1 MCILIGGEAVRVSGT
16 SIFARHCAPG
26 RQVLVYSMRV
36 FARTPTA
43 MILPLPVVSG
53 SGEQAL
59 RFIDLSGYAEF
70 FEEMNAACRP
80 VFESLGLGAP
90 LAVSAQLAEPLLK
103 VEEVG
108 DFEASFVPTVADL
121 RRLDP
126 RFQLPPEVWSE
137 LPDYSDWGFA
147 VFQLKLEASEAAWQ
161 SGREVHPMAFEFPTR
176 SADRLFFP
184 TVHVHDRSFHSTAHF
199 DHSLY
204 CQREDARE
212 RFRSLWSELN
222 PGELERAERGR
233 APQLEPWYR
242 RSLQGAGAELRC
254 ASSANTLDPQARL
267 HAMDVVGAYPNRDL
281 WVG

>member
-1 MCILIGGEAVRVSGT
+1 MCILVGGEAVRVSGT
-16 SIFARHCAPG
+16 SIFARHSAPG

-80 VFESLGLGAP
+80 TVEALSVGAAK
-90 LAVSAQLAEPLLK
+90 AVSADLAVPMLK
-103 VEEVG
+103 VENVG
-108 DFEASFVPTVADL
+108 DFEASFAPTRDDL

-176 SADRLFFP
+176 SPARLFFP

-212 RFRSLWSELN
+212 RFRSLWCELN
-222 PGELERAERGR
+222 PGELERAERGGVEL
-233 APQLEPWYR
+233 LEHWYR
-242 RSLQGAGAELRC
+242 RSELDAGAELRC
-254 ASSANTLDPQARL
+254 AASANTLDPDARL